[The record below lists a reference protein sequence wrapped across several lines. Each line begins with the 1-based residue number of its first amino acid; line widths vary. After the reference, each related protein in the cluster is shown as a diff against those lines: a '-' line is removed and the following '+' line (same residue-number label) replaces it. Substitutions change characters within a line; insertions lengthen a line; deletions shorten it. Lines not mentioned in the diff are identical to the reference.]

1 MAINLRSPYYTGT
14 DIASTS
20 YTTIAIS
27 IWEGSSSSPVTAQYN
42 LRKGIIGTSVKVY
55 FEIAEIIRDY
65 LDVNFDGDYTSQ
77 TIWVKTVRV
86 AYNSSD
92 AVLSTLT
99 ATNIAFDSYSYFQ
112 DTTFD
117 IEFLPLLISNREM
130 FVLDDNTFRIPIN
143 TYGDPTI
150 TFFLNDAVVSTQS
163 FSSSALSTE
172 QIKYVSIYGDSTN
185 YDNFKERVLGDS
197 GTFEDSTCLKSFLDY
212 FSIGQVDKL
221 TVTDTDGTTAT
232 VLVNTI
238 EECKYEP
245 KKITFVNRF
254 GVLQDMYFFK
264 KAVEKMNVKKDSYK
278 SNVLDSDMNYS
289 INKHTNKDFNINGSE
304 SITLSS
310 GYLSEEYNQVFQQL
324 LLSEKVWITN
334 IIESGEQV
342 LPVNVKSSNITYKT
356 SLNDR
361 LVEYSIDFD
370 NSFNVINDIR

>member
-1 MAINLRSPYYTGT
+1 M
-14 DIASTS
+14 
-20 YTTIAIS
+20 
-27 IWEGSSSSPVTAQYN
+27 TAQYN
-42 LRKGIIGTSVKVY
+42 LRKGIIGSSTKVY
-55 FEIAEIIRDY
+55 FEIAELIRDY

-77 TIWVKTVRV
+77 AIWVKTVRV

-92 AVLSTLT
+92 VVLSTLT

-112 DTTFD
+112 DPTFD
-117 IEFLPLLISNREM
+117 IEYLPLLISNREM
-130 FVLDDNTFRIPIN
+130 FVLDDNTFRIPVN

-163 FSSSALSTE
+163 FSSSALTTE

-185 YDNFKERVLGDS
+185 YDNFKERVLDDCAVNGC
-197 GTFEDSTCLKSFLDY
+197 GIFEDNTCLKAFLDS
-212 FSIGQVDKL
+212 FSIGKVDKV

-232 VLVNTI
+232 VIVNTI

-278 SNVLDSDMNYS
+278 SNVLDSSMNYS

-304 SITLSS
+304 SISLSS

-334 IIESGEQV
+334 ITESGEQV
-342 LPVNVKSSNITYKT
+342 LPINVKSSNITYKT
-356 SLNDR
+356 SLNDK

-370 NSFNVINDIR
+370 NSFNVINEIR